1 MPWVRLPTWSDMRAR
16 EERVKALLEQWDSD
30 VAAARSNPCKF
41 SSAFD
46 VLGTCA
52 AEVREALNEGGDDE
66 D

>member
-1 MPWVRLPTWSDMRAR
+1 MPWVSLPTWSDMRAR

>member
-1 MPWVRLPTWSDMRAR
+1 MPWVRLATWSDMRAR

-30 VAAARSNPCKF
+30 VAAARSDPCKF

>member
-1 MPWVRLPTWSDMRAR
+1 MPWVRLTTWSDMRAR

-30 VAAARSNPCKF
+30 VAAARSDPCKF

-52 AEVREALNEGGDDE
+52 AEVREALNEGCDDE